1 MADETPFRNTSG
13 QSYIQNYDFTPHAY
27 IRTMPIQTP
36 LQQAIAA
43 AVYAADPNV
52 QIRVSSGG
60 QTSSRSPSLR
70 NKPGGWTGSDRHNE
84 GGAADFSLVRDG
96 KKLPIV
102 GNEGLYQ
109 AVARNLAAQGV
120 PGIGVDTRSGFIH
133 AGGGSEA
140 AWGYEG
146 KSNGSRYLPAS
157 FATAINEG
165 RQLHRTQGGIPMPPS
180 EIPNVVASRT
190 DTVAPRIAPVPATM
204 SPEIAAS
211 REPQQYPP
219 PSPRMSEEQVAA
231 LYQGIYPQ
239 RNLTY
244 GGEVE
249 RSVQSAQNAQ
259 DPVLA
264 AALQSRAAPR
274 ETPPLPRPRPIM
286 GGDPGGGGIGD
297 LVATIPSTQ
306 PLPPQRLPD
315 LPPSTMGRDPSSGQ
329 VVSPPIMSKA
339 MVEGATGFRLPQ
351 TPPLA
356 LAVDPLTEYYN
367 LRGNP
372 DMPKKVP
379 GPSINYTKDQSRLA
393 PGWGTAPTQT
403 AATARAAPIMVGM
416 ARQQPQPLTVATAAP
431 QRIAPIPAPLS
442 QRPPPMMVQQPA
454 PVRLAQGQQ
463 APLQVTVQGANSY
476 NGGGTTPGSATG
488 QQYNVGQS
496 YQAGGYNYVFNNDG
510 SVTNTDTGITRGGGR
525 RSYDP
530 DTNTWQ

>member
-1 MADETPFRNTSG
+1 MATN
-13 QSYIQNYDFTPHAY
+13 N
-27 IRTMPIQTP
+27 
-36 LQQAIAA
+36 IAA
-43 AVYAADPNV
+43 RLLSDLKRDFKLTDAQAAGVVGNLMYESGGFNSLQEIQPTVPGSRGGYGYAQWTGPRRNAFESYAKSNDLDPSSYEANYGFLKHEIETDPYERRQFNTVKKARTAEEAARLVSDNFLRPGIPNV
-52 QIRVSSGG
+52 
-60 QTSSRSPSLR
+60 P
-70 NKPGGWTGSDRHNE
+70 
-84 GGAADFSLVRDG
+84 
-96 KKLPIV
+96 
-102 GNEGLYQ
+102 
-109 AVARNLAAQGV
+109 ARQQLAAQ
-120 PGIGVDTRSGFIH
+120 
-133 AGGGSEA
+133 AM
-140 AWGYEG
+140 GYS
-146 KSNGSRYLPAS
+146 KMPIPPA
-157 FATAINEG
+157 
-165 RQLHRTQGGIPMPPS
+165 
-180 EIPNVVASRT
+180 EIPNVVASRMDVT
-190 DTVAPRIAPVPATM
+190 PQTRDVPRPVPRPAMGGDPGGGGIGTLVARVNPATGQTD
-204 SPEIAAS
+204 SF
-211 REPQQYPP
+211 RDVPP
-219 PSPRMSEEQVAA
+219 
-231 LYQGIYPQ
+231 
-239 RNLTY
+239 
-244 GGEVE
+244 
-249 RSVQSAQNAQ
+249 
-259 DPVLA
+259 
-264 AALQSRAAPR
+264 
-274 ETPPLPRPRPIM
+274 PRPRPIM
-286 GGDPGGGGIGD
+286 GGDPGGGGIGE

-403 AATARAAPIMVGM
+403 AATVRAAPIMVGM
-416 ARQQPQPLTVATAAP
+416 AQQQPVRLPAAAP

-442 QRPPPMMVQQPA
+442 QRPPPMMAQQPA

-496 YQAGGYNYVFNNDG
+496 YQAGGYNYVFNSDG
-510 SVTNTDTGITRGGGR
+510 SVTNTDTGITRGGGS

>member
-1 MADETPFRNTSG
+1 MAELTQRQKDILIRTALGEARGEGVEGMADVIQVILNRSQSG
-13 QSYIQNYDFTPHAY
+13 RYPSDP
-27 IRTMPIQTP
+27 
-36 LQQAIAA
+36 A
-43 AVYAADPNV
+43 AVALQPK
-52 QIRVSSGG
+52 QFS
-60 QTSSRSPSLR
+60 TW
-70 NKPGGWTGSDRHNE
+70 NKGE
-84 GGAADFSLVRDG
+84 GGNNPQQFKPSD
-96 KKLPIV
+96 PI
-102 GNEGLYQ
+102 YKQ
-109 AVARNLAAQGV
+109 AAQALDAV
-120 PGIGVDTRSGFIH
+120 VS
-133 AGGGSEA
+133 
-140 AWGYEG
+140 
-146 KSNGSRYLPAS
+146 GSRPDYTGGALFYHTPAVNPKWS
-157 FATAINEG
+157 TEVNRHGTIQRNGHIFYPS
-165 RQLHRTQGGIPMPPS
+165 RPVPPA
-180 EIPNVVASRT
+180 EIPNVVASRMDVT
-190 DTVAPRIAPVPATM
+190 PQTRDVPLPRPRPAM
-204 SPEIAAS
+204 
-211 REPQQYPP
+211 
-219 PSPRMSEEQVAA
+219 
-231 LYQGIYPQ
+231 
-239 RNLTY
+239 
-244 GGEVE
+244 GG
-249 RSVQSAQNAQ
+249 
-259 DPVLA
+259 DPGGGGLGT
-264 AALQSRAAPR
+264 LIPR
-274 ETPPLPRPRPIM
+274 ESAMPPLPRPRPSMGSDPGGGVGTLVARVDPNTGQAVSVRDVPLPRPRPIM
-286 GGDPGGGGIGD
+286 GGDPGGGGIGE

-403 AATARAAPIMVGM
+403 AATARSAPIMVGM
-416 ARQQPQPLTVATAAP
+416 AQQQPVRLPVATAAP

-476 NGGGTTPGSATG
+476 NGGSTTPGSATG